1 MLTRENNELLT
12 RTGPDTRMGGLL
24 RQFWLPAFL
33 VEELPEPDCP
43 PIRVSLLSERLV
55 AFRNSEGQIGLMD
68 EACPHRG
75 ASLVYGRSEESGL
88 RCIYHGWKLD
98 IGGNVVETPC
108 ERGDPSSMD
117 RIKQQSYPVREAGGI
132 VWAYLG
138 PKEKMPPFPAFEWMK
153 LPASHVHVQKV
164 LIECNY
170 LQSIEGGID
179 SAHISFLHRTEIN
192 YGHIATATKDTAPE
206 FEVQEMPYGFR
217 YAALRNRDAD
227 NRYVRI
233 TPFIM
238 PFYTIVPFAEHQP
251 QAQHAWVPAD
261 DHHNWAY
268 TFTFKRSEP
277 LKREEWTHAADLT
290 GGYRKFRNVGNQ
302 HLQDRAAMKS
312 GKSFSGIPEILDQDA
327 AVQEGMGF
335 IVDRTKEHLRKTD
348 AAIVHLRRL
357 FLRKLEGAE
366 PAGAGINQEA
376 FACGDAIRCRIAV
389 IPNASDWR
397 TLD

>member
-1 MLTRENNELLT
+1 MLSKENNDLLT
-12 RTGPDTRMGGLL
+12 QTGPKTRMGDFL
-24 RQFWLPAFL
+24 RLFWLPAFL
-33 VEELPEPDCP
+33 VEELPESDCP
-43 PIRVSLLSERLV
+43 PVRVRLLGEKLV
-55 AFRNSEGQIGLMD
+55 AFRDSNGNIGLME

-75 ASLVYGRSEESGL
+75 ASLVYGRSEEGGL

-98 IGGNVVETPC
+98 TGGNVVEMPC
-108 ERGDPSSMD
+108 ERGDVAAME
-117 RIKQQSYPVREAGGI
+117 RIKQTSYPTREAGGI

-138 PKEKMPPFPAFEWMK
+138 PNERMPPFPNFEWMN
-153 LPASHVHVQKV
+153 LPASQVHVQKV

-192 YGHIATATKDTAPE
+192 YGHIATAARDTAPE

-217 YAALRNRDAD
+217 YAALRNRDKD
-227 NRYVRI
+227 NLYVRI

-261 DHHNWAY
+261 DHYNWAY
-268 TFTFKRSEP
+268 TFTFKRNED
-277 LKREEWTHAADLT
+277 LKREEWTHAADMVE
-290 GGYRKFRNVGNQ
+290 GYRRYRNVGNQ
-302 HLQDRAAMKS
+302 HLQDRAAMKT
-312 GKSFSGIPEILDQDA
+312 GRSFSGIPEILDQDA
-327 AVQEGMGF
+327 AVQESMGF

-357 FLRKLEGAE
+357 FLRKLDAAEGDKSV
-366 PAGAGINQEA
+366 NQEA
-376 FACGDAIRCRIAV
+376 IACSQNIRCNIGV
-389 IPNASDWR
+389 IPVGADWR
-397 TLD
+397 TLA